1 MAKLLHSNAADTLPV
16 SGKENGRAKPG
27 RRLGAVDW
35 LSLAATPT
43 FSLMALVSA
52 TGGGAEMLCSSTMQ
66 DLLPLSG
73 MAVMYV
79 LMSVFHLAPWLRL
92 ISSSTTGR
100 PPSTIVEKVQAR
112 STT

>member
-1 MAKLLHSNAADTLPV
+1 MAMLLHSNAADTLPV
-16 SGKENGRAKPG
+16 SGKENGGAKPG
-27 RRLGAVDW
+27 RRLGAIDW

-52 TGGGAEMLCSSTMQ
+52 VSGGAEVLCSSMQ

-92 ISSSTTGR
+92 ISSRTTGR
-100 PPSTIVEKVQAR
+100 L
-112 STT
+112 

>member
-1 MAKLLHSNAADTLPV
+1 MAMLLHSNAADTLPV
-16 SGKENGRAKPG
+16 SGKENSGAKSG

-43 FSLMALVSA
+43 FSLMAVVSA
-52 TGGGAEMLCSSTMQ
+52 TSGGAEMLCSSMQ

-73 MAVMYV
+73 MVVMYV

-100 PPSTIVEKVQAR
+100 P
-112 STT
+112 

>member
-1 MAKLLHSNAADTLPV
+1 MAMLLHSNAADTLPV

-52 TGGGAEMLCSSTMQ
+52 VSGGAEVLCSSMQ

-92 ISSSTTGR
+92 ISSRTTGR
-100 PPSTIVEKVQAR
+100 P
-112 STT
+112 